1 MTEKVV
7 IFGNSHYGRAALR
20 KCNASK
26 KFKCVCLLDSNRKNH
41 NKKILKKKIYHIT
54 TINKINFDKIIFCGR
69 YIKEQLKQ
77 VKKYNI
83 EKSKFLI
90 WGKSELLPPKSKLMQ
105 REKIILKMLSYV
117 VKKFNQN
124 QINYWMD
131 ASGLLAIVRK
141 QHLAEFSDVDIS
153 INSRDVKK
161 VYKIIKSNKKMYSFN
176 SGFIS
181 KIKKNKKIPKT
192 PMLITGRVNP
202 EIIEPPILEFFI
214 NKITKKQI
222 KKESKLAI
230 GRHYYEK
237 LPKKYC
243 RSFNIIKYK
252 GLSLSVPNNYE
263 GYLKYLYGKSW
274 KKKAEF
280 WSYKPK
286 R

>member
-1 MTEKVV
+1 MTEKIV

-20 KCNASK
+20 KCNESK
-26 KFKCVCLLDSNRKNH
+26 KFQCVCFFDSNKKLH
-41 NKKILKKKIYHIT
+41 NKKVLKKKIYHISK
-54 TINKINFDKIIFCGR
+54 INKINFDKIIFCGR

-83 EKSKFLI
+83 KKSKFLI
-90 WGKSELLPPKSKLMQ
+90 WGKSKLLPPKKKLLQ

-131 ASGLLAIVRK
+131 ASGLLALVRK
-141 QHLAEFSDVDIS
+141 QYLAEFSDVDIS

-161 VYKIIKSNKKMYSFN
+161 IYEIIKVNKKMFSFN
-176 SGFIS
+176 SGFLS
-181 KIKKNKKIPKT
+181 KIRKNKKIPKT
-192 PMLITGRVNP
+192 PMSITARANP
-202 EIIEPPILEFFI
+202 EIIEPPIIEFFI

-222 KKESKLAI
+222 KKECKLSI

-237 LPKKYC
+237 VPKKYC
-243 RSFNIIKYK
+243 RSFNIMKYK
-252 GLSLSVPNNYE
+252 GLSLSVPNYHE
-263 GYLKYLYGKSW
+263 EYLEYIYGKSW

-286 R
+286 L

>member
-20 KCNASK
+20 KCNESK
-26 KFKCVCLLDSNRKNH
+26 KFECVCFLDSNKKNH
-41 NKKILKKKIYHIT
+41 NKKVIKKKIYHIT
-54 TINKINFDKIIFCGR
+54 KINKINFDKIIFCGR
-69 YIKEQLKQ
+69 YIEEQLKQ

-90 WGKSELLPPKSKLMQ
+90 WGKNKLLPPKNKLIQ

-124 QINYWMD
+124 KINYWMD
-131 ASGLLAIVRK
+131 SSGLLAVIRK

-153 INSRDVKK
+153 INSNDVEKIYK
-161 VYKIIKSNKKMYSFN
+161 VIKVNKKMFSFN

-181 KIKKNKKIPKT
+181 KIRKNKKIPKT
-192 PMLITGRVNP
+192 PMCITGKVNP
-202 EIIEPPILEFFI
+202 EIIEPPVIEFNI
-214 NKITKKQI
+214 NKITTKQI
-222 KKESKLAI
+222 KKEGKRAV
-230 GRHYYEK
+230 GRHFYEK
-237 LPKKYC
+237 LQKKYC

-252 GLSLSVPNNYE
+252 GLSLSVPNYHE
-263 GYLKYLYGKSW
+263 EYLEYLYGKSW

-280 WSYKPK
+280 WSYKP
-286 R
+286 RV

>member
-20 KCNASK
+20 KCNESK
-26 KFKCVCLLDSNRKNH
+26 KFECVCFLDSN
-41 NKKILKKKIYHIT
+41 KKIHNTTVLKKKVYHIT
-54 TINKINFDKIIFCGR
+54 VINKINFDKIIFCGR
-69 YIKEQLKQ
+69 YIEEQLKQ

-90 WGKSELLPPKSKLMQ
+90 WGKSKLLPPKKKLIQ
-105 REKIILKMLSYV
+105 SEKIILKMLSYV

-124 QINYWMD
+124 KINYWMD
-131 ASGLLAIVRK
+131 SSGLLAVIRK

-153 INSRDVKK
+153 INSNDVEKIYK
-161 VYKIIKSNKKMYSFN
+161 VIKDNKKMFSFN

-181 KIKKNKKIPKT
+181 KIRKNKKIPKT
-192 PMLITGRVNP
+192 PMAIIGRVNP
-202 EIIEPPILEFFI
+202 EIIEPPMIEFNI
-214 NKITKKQI
+214 NKITTKQI
-222 KKESKLAI
+222 KKECKLAV

-252 GLSLSVPNNYE
+252 GLSLSVPNYHE
-263 GYLKYLYGKSW
+263 EYLEYYYGKSW
-274 KKKAEF
+274 KRKVEF
-280 WSYKPK
+280 WSDKP
-286 R
+286 RR